1 MNFPNFLST
10 TIPNKDVKEI
20 LDAINFINEKLADL
34 VTLNQ
39 EELDALP
46 KTSGNTINFVLEN
59 LKQAENNPELVPK
72 DVEVNEIKKDV
83 ELIHSIYKILN
94 PLKTLEKKLEDT
106 ALLAGSEAYLPS
118 IAIYNAQKA
127 EAIRQRHK
135 NEKIKS

>member
-1 MNFPNFLST
+1 M
-10 TIPNKDVKEI
+10 
-20 LDAINFINEKLADL
+20 
-34 VTLNQ
+34 
-39 EELDALP
+39 
-46 KTSGNTINFVLEN
+46 EN

-127 EAIRQRHK
+127 EEIRQRHK

>member
-46 KTSGNTINFVLEN
+46 KTSGNTILFW
-59 LKQAENNPELVPK
+59 
-72 DVEVNEIKKDV
+72 
-83 ELIHSIYKILN
+83 
-94 PLKTLEKKLEDT
+94 KTLNKRRIIL
-106 ALLAGSEAYLPS
+106 S
-118 IAIYNAQKA
+118 
-127 EAIRQRHK
+127 
-135 NEKIKS
+135 